1 MYRIFLHHY
10 MTIKTSQTSLFTKEF
25 CLLLL
30 CAFFFFISF
39 NLIIPELPAY
49 LDSLG
54 GEAYKGLIISLFT
67 LSAAL
72 SRPFSGKLTDVFSRK
87 YAIVFGA
94 LVCFV
99 VSFLYPLS
107 HSILFFLILRFF
119 HGFST
124 GFNPTGVSAYI
135 ADIVPINRR
144 GEAMGY
150 LGFFCSI
157 GMAIGPMIGSWTKMH
172 YDINTMF
179 YTAGTFSL
187 LTFLLSLTIKD
198 STKRKSLTS
207 KNIGEIF
214 RVKTTDFFDK
224 NVIPVA
230 IVMVLCEFSFGIIL
244 TIIPDFSDSIQ
255 IQDKSTYFTIYVLS
269 SVVVRIVAG
278 KVSDKYGRVP
288 VLFYALLI
296 SLIAMLILSYSNDVT
311 TMVISAIILG
321 FGLGTASPTLFA
333 WTVDLSEPEKLGR
346 GFSTMFIAL
355 EVGIGL
361 GALISGTM
369 YNSQRQNFF
378 EIFLCGSLMFLLSL
392 IYVAWY
398 YFKHRPSKIKS

>member
-1 MYRIFLHHY
+1 MCRIFLLLE
-10 MTIKTSQTSLFTKEF
+10 ILKTSPSLFTKAF

-49 LDSLG
+49 LDALG

-67 LSAAL
+67 LSAAI

-94 LVCFV
+94 LVCMI
-99 VSFLYPLS
+99 VSLLYPLS
-107 HSILFFLILRFF
+107 HSILFFLVLRFF
-119 HGFST
+119 HGLST
-124 GFNPTGVSAYI
+124 GFNPTGVSAYV
-135 ADIVPINRR
+135 ADIVPLNRR

-157 GMAIGPMIGSWTKMH
+157 GMAIGPMIGSWTKMN
-172 YDINTMF
+172 YDIDVMF
-179 YTAGTFSL
+179 RLAGFFSL
-187 LTFLLSLTIKD
+187 LTFLISLTIKD
-198 STKRKSLTS
+198 STKKKTLSFH
-207 KNIGEIF
+207 NFGEIF
-214 RVKTTDFFDK
+214 KVKTTDFFDK

-244 TIIPDFSDSIQ
+244 TIIPDFSDSIE
-255 IQDKSTYFTIYVLS
+255 IKDKSTYFSIYVLS
-269 SVVVRIVAG
+269 SVVVRILAG

-288 VLFYALLI
+288 VLFYALLV
-296 SLIAMLILSYSNDVT
+296 SLVAMVILSLSTGVIS
-311 TMVISAIILG
+311 MVISAIILG

-333 WTVDLSEPEKLGR
+333 WTVDLSNPEKLGR

-369 YNSQRQNFF
+369 YSSITQNFQDVF
-378 EIFLCGSLMFLLSL
+378 MVGSFMFLCSL
-392 IYVAWY
+392 IYVTWY
-398 YFKHRPSKIKS
+398 IYKQKSTSKTNMN

>member
-1 MYRIFLHHY
+1 MN
-10 MTIKTSQTSLFTKEF
+10 TSPSLFTKEF

-54 GEAYKGLIISLFT
+54 GEAYKGFIISLFT
-67 LSAAL
+67 LNAAL

-94 LVCFV
+94 FVCMV
-99 VSFLYPLS
+99 VNFLYPLS
-107 HSILFFLILRFF
+107 HSIFFFLILRFF
-119 HGFST
+119 HGLST

-135 ADIVPINRR
+135 ADLVPLSRR

-157 GMAIGPMIGSWTKMH
+157 GMAVGPMIGSWSKMT
-172 YDINTMF
+172 YDIETMF
-179 YTAGTFSL
+179 YIAGIFSL
-187 LTFLLSLTIKD
+187 ITFLLSLTIKD
-198 STKRKSLTS
+198 STKRKTLTLN
-207 KNIGEIF
+207 NIGEIF
-214 RVKTTDFFDK
+214 RINTTDFYDK

-230 IVMVLCEFSFGIIL
+230 IVMILCEFSFGIIL
-244 TIIPDFSDSIQ
+244 TIIPDFTDSIG
-255 IQDKSTYFTIYVLS
+255 IQDKSTYFSIYVLS
-269 SVVVRIVAG
+269 SVVVRVVAG

-288 VLFYALLI
+288 VLFYALLV
-296 SLIAMLILSYSNDVT
+296 SLIAMLILSYSDSLT

-333 WTVDLSEPEKLGR
+333 WTVDLSDPNKLGR

-355 EVGIGL
+355 EIGIGL

-369 YNSQRQNFF
+369 YSSQLENFF
-378 EIFLCGSLMFLLSL
+378 EVFLLGSFMFLLSIL
-392 IYVAWY
+392 YIIWY
-398 YFKHRPSKIKS
+398 RIKHKRAPQTK

>member
-1 MYRIFLHHY
+1 M
-10 MTIKTSQTSLFTKEF
+10 KTSPSLFTKEF

-94 LVCFV
+94 MVCTV

-107 HSILFFLILRFF
+107 QSILFFLILRFF
-119 HGFST
+119 HGLST
-124 GFNPTGVSAYI
+124 GFNPTGVSAYV
-135 ADIVPINRR
+135 ADIVPLNRR

-157 GMAIGPMIGSWTKMH
+157 GMAVGPMIGSWSKMN
-172 YDINTMF
+172 YNIEVMF
-179 YTAGTFSL
+179 QLAGCFSL
-187 LTFLLSLTIKD
+187 LTFILSLTIKD
-198 STKRKSLTS
+198 STKKKSMTLG
-207 KNIGEIF
+207 NIKEMF
-214 RVKTTDFFDK
+214 QVKTQDFFDK

-230 IVMVLCEFSFGIIL
+230 IVMILCEFSFGIIL

-255 IQDKSTYFTIYVLS
+255 IEDKSTYFSIYVLS
-269 SVVVRIVAG
+269 SVVVRILAG

-288 VLFYALLI
+288 VLFYALLV
-296 SLIAMLILSYSNDVT
+296 SLVAMLILSFSTGAT

-333 WTVDLSEPEKLGR
+333 WTVDLSDPKKLGR

-355 EVGIGL
+355 EIGIGL

-369 YNSQRQNFF
+369 YSSAKQNFQ
-378 EIFLCGSLMFLLSL
+378 EIFFVGSFMFLCSI
-392 IYVAWY
+392 IYIFWY
-398 YFKHRPSKIKS
+398 KKKYKPVKLQ

>member
-1 MYRIFLHHY
+1 M
-10 MTIKTSQTSLFTKEF
+10 
-25 CLLLL
+25 

-54 GEAYKGLIISLFT
+54 GEAFKGLIISLFT
-67 LSAAL
+67 LSAAM

-87 YAIVFGA
+87 YAIIFGA
-94 LVCFV
+94 FVCMV
-99 VSFLYPLS
+99 VSFLYPLY

-124 GFNPTGVSAYI
+124 GFNPTGVSAYV
-135 ADIVPINRR
+135 ADIVPMNRR

-157 GMAIGPMIGSWTKMH
+157 GMAVGPMIGSWTKMN
-172 YDINTMF
+172 YNIDTMF
-179 YTAGTFSL
+179 YVAGSFSL

-198 STKRKSLTS
+198 STKRKQLTTH
-207 KNIGEIF
+207 NFHEILK
-214 RVKTTDFFDK
+214 VKTSDFFDK

-230 IVMVLCEFSFGIIL
+230 IVMILCEFSFGIIL
-244 TIIPDFSDSIQ
+244 TIIPDFSDSIN

-288 VLFYALLI
+288 VLFYALLV

-333 WTVDLSEPEKLGR
+333 WTVDLSDPNKLGR

-361 GALISGTM
+361 GAFISGTM
-369 YNSQRQNFF
+369 YNSTKQNFSD
-378 EIFLCGSLMFLLSL
+378 IFIIGSLMFLLS
-392 IYVAWY
+392 IFYIVWY
-398 YFKHRPSKIKS
+398 HFKYKSMKS

>member
-1 MYRIFLHHY
+1 M
-10 MTIKTSQTSLFTKEF
+10 
-25 CLLLL
+25 
-30 CAFFFFISF
+30 SF

-54 GEAYKGLIISLFT
+54 GEAFKGFIISLFT

-94 LVCFV
+94 FVCMT

-107 HSILFFLILRFF
+107 HSILFFLTLRFF

-135 ADIVPINRR
+135 ADIVPLNRR

-157 GMAIGPMIGSWTKMH
+157 GMAVGPMIGSWTKMN
-172 YDINTMF
+172 YDIDTMF
-179 YTAGTFSL
+179 YLAGIFSL
-187 LTFLLSLTIKD
+187 ITFLLSLTIKD
-198 STKRKSLTS
+198 STKRKTLSL
-207 KNIGEIF
+207 KNINEVF
-214 RVKTTDFFDK
+214 RVKTSDFFDK

-230 IVMVLCEFSFGIIL
+230 IVMILCEFSFGIIL

-269 SVVVRIVAG
+269 SVVVRVVAG

-288 VLFYALLI
+288 VLFYALLV
-296 SLIAMLILSYSNDVT
+296 SLVAMLILSYSQETT

-333 WTVDLSEPEKLGR
+333 WTVDLSEPDKLGR

-361 GALISGTM
+361 GAFISGTM
-369 YNSQRQNFF
+369 YSSTLQNFF
-378 EIFLCGSLMFLLSL
+378 EIFMVGSLMFFFSIVYVVWYHITHKKKSSL
-392 IYVAWY
+392 
-398 YFKHRPSKIKS
+398 PS

>member
-1 MYRIFLHHY
+1 M
-10 MTIKTSQTSLFTKEF
+10 KTSPTLFTKEF

-94 LVCFV
+94 LVCTV

-107 HSILFFLILRFF
+107 QSILFFLILRFF
-119 HGFST
+119 HGLST
-124 GFNPTGVSAYI
+124 GFNPTGVSAYV
-135 ADIVPINRR
+135 ADIVPLNRR

-157 GMAIGPMIGSWTKMH
+157 GMAVGPMIGSWSKMN
-172 YDINTMF
+172 YNIEVMF
-179 YTAGTFSL
+179 QLAGCFSL
-187 LTFLLSLTIKD
+187 LTFILSLTIKD
-198 STKRKSLTS
+198 STKKKAMTMG
-207 KNIGEIF
+207 NIKEIF
-214 RVKTTDFFDK
+214 HVKTQDFFDK

-230 IVMVLCEFSFGIIL
+230 IVMILCEFSFGIIL

-255 IQDKSTYFTIYVLS
+255 IEDKSTYFSIYVLS
-269 SVVVRIVAG
+269 SVVVRILAG

-288 VLFYALLI
+288 VLFYALLV
-296 SLIAMLILSYSNDVT
+296 SLVAMIILSFSTGVT
-311 TMVISAIILG
+311 TMVVSAIILG

-333 WTVDLSEPEKLGR
+333 WTVDLSDPKKLGR

-355 EVGIGL
+355 EIGIGL

-369 YNSQRQNFF
+369 YSSAKQNFQ
-378 EIFLCGSLMFLLSL
+378 EIFLVGSFMFLCSI
-392 IYVAWY
+392 IYIFWY
-398 YFKHRPSKIKS
+398 KQKYKPVKLQ

>member
-1 MYRIFLHHY
+1 M
-10 MTIKTSQTSLFTKEF
+10 FTKEF
-25 CLLLL
+25 SLLLL

-54 GEAYKGLIISLFT
+54 GEAYKGFIISLFT
-67 LSAAL
+67 LSAAI

-94 LVCFV
+94 FVCMV

-107 HSILFFLILRFF
+107 HTVLFFLILRFF

-124 GFNPTGVSAYI
+124 GFNPTGVSAYV
-135 ADIVPINRR
+135 ADIVPITKR

-157 GMAIGPMIGSWTKMH
+157 GMAVGPMIGSWAKMN
-172 YDINTMF
+172 YDIQVMF
-179 YTAGTFSL
+179 YLAGFFSL
-187 LTFLLSLTIKD
+187 ITFLLSLTIKD
-198 STKRKSLTS
+198 STKRKALSLN
-207 KNIGEIF
+207 NINEIF
-214 RVKTTDFFDK
+214 KVKTYDFFDK

-230 IVMVLCEFSFGIIL
+230 IVMILCEFSFGIIL
-244 TIIPDFSDSIQ
+244 TIIPDFSTSIQ
-255 IQDKSTYFTIYVLS
+255 IEDKSTYFSIYVLS

-288 VLFYALLI
+288 VLFYALVV
-296 SLIAMLILSYSNDVT
+296 SLIAMLILSYSTGMV
-311 TMVISAIILG
+311 TMVISAIVLG

-369 YNSQRQNFF
+369 YNSKIQNFNEVF
-378 EIFLCGSLMFLLSL
+378 MVGSFMFLLSIL
-392 IYVAWY
+392 YIVWY
-398 YFKHRPSKIKS
+398 KYKHIKKV

>member
-1 MYRIFLHHY
+1 MN
-10 MTIKTSQTSLFTKEF
+10 TSQFLFTKEF
-25 CLLLL
+25 NLLLL

-49 LDSLG
+49 LDTLG
-54 GEAYKGLIISLFT
+54 GESYKGLIISLFT

-94 LVCFV
+94 FVCMV

-107 HSILFFLILRFF
+107 HSILYFLILRFF
-119 HGFST
+119 HGLST
-124 GFNPTGVSAYI
+124 GFNPTGVSAYV
-135 ADIVPINRR
+135 ADIIPVHRR

-157 GMAIGPMIGSWTKMH
+157 GMAVGPMIGSWTKMT
-172 YDINTMF
+172 YNIDTMF
-179 YTAGTFSL
+179 QVAGFFSL

-198 STKRKSLTS
+198 STKRKSITS
-207 KNIGEIF
+207 QNFEEIF
-214 RVKTTDFFDK
+214 KVNTNDFFDK
-224 NVIPVA
+224 RVLPVA
-230 IVMVLCEFSFGIIL
+230 VVMILCEFSFGIIL
-244 TIIPDFSDSIQ
+244 TIIPDFSDSIH
-255 IQDKSTYFTIYVLS
+255 IENRSTYFSLYVLS
-269 SVVVRIVAG
+269 SVVVRIIAG

-288 VLFYALLI
+288 VLFYALLV
-296 SLIAMLILSYSNDVT
+296 SLIAMLILSFST
-311 TMVISAIILG
+311 GIISMVISALVLG

-333 WTVDLSEPEKLGR
+333 WTVDLSDPQKLGR

-361 GALISGTM
+361 GALISGTLFSK
-369 YNSQRQNFF
+369 YSQNFQ
-378 EIFLCGSLMFLLSL
+378 EVFLIGSFMFFCSI
-392 IYVAWY
+392 IYVVWY
-398 YFKHRPSKIKS
+398 KNKHKTT